1 MQSLIMTILTLL
13 TSLYMG
19 ASLAEETF
27 TGKRSYKRPPAQ
39 VLTALRP
46 AVFPEDFGGY
56 MTVGR
61 GQGKGAS
68 LFLMGMIAGLR
79 IVLASA
85 SGQDGDASG

>member
-39 VLTALRP
+39 VLTALR
-46 AVFPEDFGGY
+46 AYF
-56 MTVGR
+56 
-61 GQGKGAS
+61 
-68 LFLMGMIAGLR
+68 
-79 IVLASA
+79 
-85 SGQDGDASG
+85 